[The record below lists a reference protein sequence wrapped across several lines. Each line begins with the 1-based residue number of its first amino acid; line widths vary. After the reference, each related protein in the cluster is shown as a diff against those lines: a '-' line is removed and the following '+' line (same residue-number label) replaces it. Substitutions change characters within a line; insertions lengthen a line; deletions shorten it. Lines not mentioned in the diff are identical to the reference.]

1 MKREGIIVYNIPETN
16 EKANLKE
23 QMYSITY
30 STNIDYYLLMPGA
43 ILCAGD
49 TVKNKTNKR
58 LAPTEL
64 GF

>member
-1 MKREGIIVYNIPETN
+1 MKRGGIIVYNIPETN

-23 QMYSITY
+23 QIYSITY
-30 STNIDYYLLMPGA
+30 STNTDYYLLTPGA

-49 TVKNKTNKR
+49 TVKNKTNKS